1 MIQIT
6 GKILLEF
13 CPIFHSES
21 TDRNPSNNADERHLK
36 KRNES
41 SKQRD
46 EDHHASNQSTTILD
60 EHKNFRS
67 NLYSINGIAV
77 PEGMLHQRNTTQ
89 RSFFLTNELP

>member
-21 TDRNPSNNADERHLK
+21 TDRNPSYNADKRHLK

-46 EDHHASNQSTTILD
+46 EDHHTTNQSTAILD
-60 EHKNFRS
+60 EHKNLRS
-67 NLYSINGIAV
+67 NLYSINVIAV
-77 PEGMLHQRNTTQ
+77 PGGMLHHGNKNTIVF
-89 RSFFLTNELP
+89 RLKF